1 MSRQQEISQLEKVA
15 ARTILKSVS
24 TTDRSSRYF
33 IGRGESAQSERECVA
48 EKTIYLSHV
57 VPIHRSTTCMLTRGT
72 YRVEDDPIIRFVPY
86 FTSANQVT
94 SFAQFEGFENSLK
107 ATMVAADEETKE
119 YLLRYIVNSCNGIP
133 AVFEVLQE
141 MGLFAQPFADYTDIQ
156 RRYHQQT
163 RYINRLQ
170 TMNALRSNARG
181 TEALEPLLR
190 SYHLRSR
197 GASLQD
203 RLDPPS
209 STFDVNLLQSKSAT
223 SPVLG
228 VRDANSFDEMASRY
242 RDLFCRRCYRFNC
255 ANHDVVPPITRA
267 DPKYPVVKASKQLFR
282 LTAPVATVDMEEN
295 AVKGLTTDLNHD
307 GKVAKNE
314 EQGEDSGSS
323 PKEDGNIEPDDEDE
337 GGGGG
342 LRRSGRSHTAASTK
356 ASSSF
361 QSQRPKEKKRVQP
374 VRSRVG
380 LHTDNTEYLTHDEVY
395 RSLTIAAKTK
405 MLSTDV
411 PCGTNCSKP
420 GTGGGQ
426 KLANDLEWSCA
437 ERALLLKAEG
447 CFGRNPCLIATLVLT
462 RTCADV
468 AYFYHLYGES
478 LNDATREVKCE
489 RRRTTR
495 PNGGIRGNNQEHLR
509 RTRHQRMKDRG
520 ANHEFMP
527 CNHHEGSSC
536 NTGACSCMQRD
547 HFCEKACGCA
557 RDCANRFPGCKCS
570 LGQCRTEACPC
581 FFARRECDPDL
592 CVSCGASEVPVL
604 LVDPSSKNKTCE
616 QLKICCN
623 ANILRGRF
631 RSVGMAPSETHG
643 WGAYALEKIK
653 AGDFVYEYTGG
664 LLSQD
669 EAERRGNT
677 YDKTSIS
684 FLFDLNEDTVV
695 DATRKGNKSKFAN
708 HSSENPSCV
717 ARIMRVNGD
726 DRIGIYAA
734 RDIGIGDELFFD
746 YGYNGVIPD
755 WTQARIT
762 GSKVSS
768 NDTTASTS
776 EVTLATIAVA
786 IATEDDKEEIIVQDV
801 SPIGVEDMQV
811 DSTEDV
817 VKHE

>member
-1 MSRQQEISQLEKVA
+1 
-15 ARTILKSVS
+15 
-24 TTDRSSRYF
+24 
-33 IGRGESAQSERECVA
+33 
-48 EKTIYLSHV
+48 
-57 VPIHRSTTCMLTRGT
+57 MLTRGT

-94 SFAQFEGFENSLK
+94 SFAQFDGFESSLK
-107 ATMVAADEETKE
+107 ATMVAADDETKE

-133 AVFEVLQE
+133 VVFEVLQE
-141 MGLFAQPFADYTDIQ
+141 IGLFAQPFADYTDIQ

-170 TMNALRSNARG
+170 TMNALRSNAHG
-181 TEALEPLLR
+181 VDTLEPLLR
-190 SYHLRSR
+190 SYHMRSR
-197 GASLQD
+197 GGSLRD
-203 RLDPPS
+203 RLDPPP
-209 STFDVNLLQSKSAT
+209 STFDVNLLQSKSSN

-228 VRDANSFDEMASRY
+228 VRRANSFGEMASRY
-242 RDLFCRRCYRFNC
+242 KDLFCRRCYRFNC
-255 ANHDVVPPITRA
+255 ANHDVVSPITRA
-267 DPKYPVVKASKQLFR
+267 DPKYPVVKASKKLFR
-282 LTAPVATVDMEEN
+282 LTAPVITQKVEEQSVDELSTDAATHVDEASKEDEQEEEN
-295 AVKGLTTDLNHD
+295 D
-307 GKVAKNE
+307 GPE
-314 EQGEDSGSS
+314 
-323 PKEDGNIEPDDEDE
+323 DDEE
-337 GGGGG
+337 GGGS

-356 ASSSF
+356 ASSSL
-361 QSQRPKEKKRVQP
+361 QTQRPKERKRTQP
-374 VRSRVG
+374 IRFRVG
-380 LHTDNTEYLTHDEVY
+380 PHTDTTEYLVHDEVY

-405 MLSTDV
+405 LLSPDV

-420 GTGGGQ
+420 SADGEQ
-426 KLANDLEWSCA
+426 RLANDQEWTSA
-437 ERALLLKAEG
+437 ERTLLLKAER
-447 CFGRNPCLIATLVLT
+447 CLGRIPCLLATMLQT
-462 RTCADV
+462 RTCADI
-468 AYFYHLYGES
+468 AAFYRLYGECIV
-478 LNDATREVKCE
+478 DEAKPE
-489 RRRTTR
+489 RGHTSRV
-495 PNGGIRGNNQEHLR
+495 NGGIRGNNHEHLR

-520 ANHEFMP
+520 ANHEFLP
-527 CNHHEGSSC
+527 CNHQEGSSC

-570 LGQCRTEACPC
+570 AGQCRTEACPC

-592 CVSCGASEVPVL
+592 CTSCGASEVPVL
-604 LVDPSSKNKTCE
+604 LADPSSKKKTCE
-616 QLKICCN
+616 QLKICGN

-669 EAERRGNT
+669 EAERRGNM

-708 HSSENPSCV
+708 HSSENPLCV

-734 RDIGIGDELFFD
+734 RDIEVGDELFFD

-762 GSKVSS
+762 GSKGG
-768 NDTTASTS
+768 NAHEAAATS
-776 EVTLATIAVA
+776 ETTLATVAVA
-786 IATEDDKEEIIVQDV
+786 IATEEDKEEDIAPDV
-801 SPIGVEDMQV
+801 SPVGVEDMEV
-811 DSTEDV
+811 DSSTEQV
-817 VKHE
+817 VKQE